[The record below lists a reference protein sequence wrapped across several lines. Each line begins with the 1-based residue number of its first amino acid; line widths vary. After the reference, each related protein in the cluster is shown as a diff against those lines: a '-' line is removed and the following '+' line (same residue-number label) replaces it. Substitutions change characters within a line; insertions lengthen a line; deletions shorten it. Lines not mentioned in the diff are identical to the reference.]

1 MRTPDLFDEP
11 TLNLELVEQE
21 ELERHWTLPMTGLE
35 ADVADLSQPLEPPVC
50 PRCDP
55 PHREWLQ
62 QPTLG
67 EWT

>member
-35 ADVADLSQPLEPPVC
+35 ADIADLSQRLEPIPC

-62 QPTLG
+62 QPPLG
-67 EWT
+67 EWA